1 MQDRFEEEYNK
12 LNKDQK
18 EAVEAIEGPV
28 MVVAGPG
35 TGKTQI
41 LALRIANILEK
52 GAGEANEILCLTFT
66 NSGVKA
72 MKKRL
77 EDYIAGEAGKVRIAT
92 FHSFGLELIEEYAH
106 LLDFARQP
114 KLISDD
120 EAVFLVDE
128 ILNNNAWEHIR
139 PRTNPEMYFSDLK
152 HLISIL
158 KRERISK
165 EEFEKN
171 ITEDIENLKNDP
183 DSISTRGES
192 KGKIKKEIEKKI
204 ESLERTKEVVEF
216 YKIYE
221 EKKKELGLMDY
232 DDVLEY
238 AVYLAENF
246 EDVQHDLREKYQY
259 ILVDEHQDSSGVQ
272 NSFLKAVWQGVE
284 MPNIFVVGDDR
295 QLIYAF
301 SGANM
306 DYFKEFAHIF
316 GKAKLIILKE
326 NYRSTAPILDL
337 AHSLL
342 TSSIAKDK
350 LNSNKE
356 GNDLVMLNEYA
367 YSRDEIIGAGL
378 YFKQKIA
385 EGVDPKECAVLVPK
399 NYHARNA
406 ITTLVN
412 MGLPV
417 SSGKDISLFE
427 LRITNTFLNI
437 LKIIA
442 RPFDA
447 VALSKSLLDS
457 ASGIGSF
464 EAHKFLKSIKP
475 DKMSIEDLNN
485 FGREDGLFKGENA
498 IAKWGNTLQSWVDEL
513 SNQKIVNIVST
524 VGNYIID
531 QSTNHDELL
540 HNVEVVRTFIH
551 LAEMLEQKNK
561 NADIDIISF
570 IDYLERLRSY
580 GTHISVATFGSASG
594 VQVMTLHRSK
604 GLEYKCVWIAHMN
617 EEVFMSEKKGGFTLP
632 EKIKK
637 HISARDMEIAKR
649 ELYVAITRAKEFC
662 VISYATESIT
672 GGEIELAHIIK
683 ELPNEHFIKKTKEDT
698 EAEIL
703 KAGPK
708 IYTEINKELDKDMK
722 QEMLDFVREHYADTK
737 VSVTMLNNFFECPWK
752 WYFRNFLKLPE
763 PKSTSLALGSA
774 VHETIEFILNL
785 PAGAGED
792 KLPSD
797 KKVEEYIL
805 DMLKKEGVNDE
816 KEIKRLAKDAFTS
829 VARFVKEFYPNLE
842 ADRQS
847 ERALQFRDDNFKHLL
862 MYGKIDLTE
871 RTKEGNIIVT
881 DFKTGSS
888 KTSGMIEKQDEE
900 NRLSSYMRQLA
911 MYSYLVYG
919 CEKRDVAI
927 SKLLFLEAD
936 KSDKNVLYST
946 HIDKEEIMLLLRDIK
961 DYDEGL
967 SSGEWLNRKCY
978 FNSYGKQGAIC
989 EYCKMGEMY
998 KK

>member
-1 MQDRFEEEYNK
+1 MLD
-12 LNKDQK
+12 
-18 EAVEAIEGPV
+18 GPT

-41 LALRIANILEK
+41 LALRIGNILNK
-52 GAGEANEILCLTFT
+52 GVASADEVLCLTFT
-66 NSGVKA
+66 NSGVRA
-72 MKKRL
+72 MKNRL
-77 EDYIAGEAGKVRIAT
+77 EDYIGSEAGKVRIAT

-106 LLDFARQP
+106 LLEFPRAP
-114 KLISDD
+114 KLITDD

-128 ILNNNAWEHIR
+128 ILNNNVWDHIR
-139 PRTNPEMYFSDLK
+139 PRTNPAMYFGDLK

-158 KRERISK
+158 KRERID
-165 EEFEKN
+165 EDEFEKN
-171 ITEDIENLKNDP
+171 IDDEIKSLENDP

-192 KGKIKKEIEKKI
+192 KGSLKKEILKKI

-221 EKKKELGLMDY
+221 KEKKELGLMDY

-246 EDVQHDLREKYQY
+246 EDVQSDLREKYQY
-259 ILVDEHQDSSGVQ
+259 VLVDEHQDSSGVQ

-284 MPNIFVVGDDR
+284 KPNIFVVGDDR

-316 GKAKLIILKE
+316 GKAHLVILKE
-326 NYRSTAPILDL
+326 NYRSTRPILDL

-342 TSSIAKDK
+342 ESSIAKEK
-350 LNSNKE
+350 LNSNTK

-367 YSRDEIIGAGL
+367 YSRDEILGAGL
-378 YFKQKIA
+378 YFKQKIE
-385 EGVDPKECAVLVPK
+385 EGVDWGECAILVPK
-399 NYHARNA
+399 NHHVRSA
-406 ITTLVN
+406 ITTLAN
-412 MGLPV
+412 MGIPV
-417 SSGKDISLFE
+417 SSGKDISLFDTKLSLVIE
-427 LRITNTFLNI
+427 NI

-442 RPFDA
+442 NPFDA
-447 VALSKSLLDS
+447 VALAESLLDS
-457 ASGIGSF
+457 TSDIESL
-464 EAHKFLKSIKP
+464 EAHKFLKSLKP
-475 DKMSIEDLNN
+475 EKLTIEDMKN
-485 FGREDGLFKGENA
+485 FGSGDGLFKGENS
-498 IAKWGNTLQSWVDEL
+498 ISKWGNTLETWVNEL
-513 SNQKIVNIVST
+513 SNQKIVNAVSV

-531 QSTNHDELL
+531 NSKNHEELL
-540 HNVEVVRTFIH
+540 SNVEVVRTFIH
-551 LAEMLEQKNK
+551 IAEMFEQKNS
-561 NADIDIISF
+561 NAKISDF
-570 IDYLERLRSY
+570 IEYLERLRSY
-580 GTHISVATFGSASG
+580 NTHISVATFGSTSG

-637 HISARDMEIAKR
+637 HIAERDSEIAKR

-662 VISYATESIT
+662 VISYASESNT

-683 ELPNEHFIKKTKEDT
+683 ELPNEHFVKKNKEDT
-698 EAEIL
+698 EAELL

-708 IYTEINKELDKDMK
+708 IYTEINKMAEKDMK
-722 QEMLDFVREHYADTK
+722 EEMLNFVRENYADTK
-737 VSVTMLNNFFECPWK
+737 VSVTLLNNFFECSWK

-763 PKSTSLALGSA
+763 VKSVSLALGSA
-774 VHETIEFILNL
+774 VHETIEFILKE
-785 PAGAGED
+785 P

-805 DMLKKEGVNDE
+805 EKLKGEGVNDE
-816 KEIKRLAKDAFTS
+816 KELKRLERDAFVS
-829 VARFVKEFYPNLE
+829 VSRFVKEFYPKLE
-842 ADRQS
+842 KNRES
-847 ERALQFRDDNFKHLL
+847 ERSLQFRDVEFKHLL

-888 KTSGMIEKQDEE
+888 KTTGMIEKIDEE
-900 NRLSSYMRQLA
+900 GRLSSYMRQLA
-911 MYSYLVYG
+911 MYSYLVQG
-919 CEKRDVAI
+919 AEKKEVAM

-936 KSDKNVLYST
+936 KGDKNVLYST
-946 HIDKEEIMLLLRDIK
+946 HINQEQIDLLVRDIK
-961 DYDEGL
+961 EYDEALKQGTWTDR
-967 SSGEWLNRKCY
+967 ECNY
-978 FNSYGKQGAIC
+978 NAYGKNTTC
-989 EYCKMGEMY
+989 EYCALASNIFLK
-998 KK
+998 

>member
-1 MQDRFEEEYNK
+1 MEKFKEQIKK
-12 LNKDQK
+12 LNKEQK
-18 EAVEAIEGPV
+18 EAVEAIDGPV

-41 LALRIANILEK
+41 LALRIANILDK

-128 ILNNNAWEHIR
+128 ILNNNVWEHIR

-158 KRERISK
+158 KRERIES
-165 EEFEKN
+165 EEFKNAIEKE
-171 ITEDIENLKNDP
+171 IQDLKSDP
-183 DSISTRGES
+183 ESISSRGES
-192 KGKIKKEIEKKI
+192 KGKLKKEIEKKI
-204 ESLERTKEVVEF
+204 ESLSRTLEVVEF

-238 AVYLAENF
+238 GVYLAENF
-246 EDVQHDLREKYQY
+246 EDVQSDIREKYQY
-259 ILVDEHQDSSGVQ
+259 VLVDEHQDSSGVQ
-272 NSFLKAVWQGVE
+272 NSFLKAVWKDVE

-342 TSSIAKDK
+342 ESSIAKDK
-350 LNSNKE
+350 LKSHVGGE
-356 GNDLVMLNEYA
+356 HLVMLNEYG

-385 EGVDPKECAVLVPK
+385 EGVDPRECAILVPK

-406 ITTLVN
+406 ITTLTN

-447 VALSKSLLDS
+447 VALSKSLLDNT
-457 ASGIGSF
+457 SGIGSF

-475 DKMSIEDLNN
+475 DKMSIEDLKN
-485 FGREDGLFKGENA
+485 FGAGDGLFSDENS
-498 IAKWGNTLQSWVDEL
+498 IAKWGDTLQSWVDEL
-513 SNQKIVNIVST
+513 TNQKIVNIVSK

-531 QSTNHDELL
+531 QSKNHDELL

-561 NADIDIISF
+561 NADMDIVSF

-580 GTHISVATFGSASG
+580 GTHISVASFGSASG
-594 VQVMTLHRSK
+594 IQVMTLHRSK

-632 EKIKK
+632 EQIKK
-637 HISARDMEIAKR
+637 HISERDMEIAKR

-662 VISYATESIT
+662 TISYASESVS
-672 GGEIELAHIIK
+672 GAELELAHIIK
-683 ELPNEHFIKKTKEDT
+683 ELPEAHFIKKDKQET
-698 EAEIL
+698 ETEIL

-708 IYTEINKELDKDMK
+708 IYTEVATSDDKNMK
-722 QEMLDFVREHYADTK
+722 AEMLDFVREHYADTK

-763 PKSTSLALGSA
+763 VKGVSLALGSA
-774 VHETIEFILNL
+774 VHETIEFILKE
-785 PAGAGED
+785 P
-792 KLPSD
+792 KLPVD

-805 DMLKKEGVNDE
+805 EKLKSEGVNDE
-816 KEIKRLAKDAFTS
+816 KELNRLAKDAFVS
-829 VARFVKEFYPNLE
+829 VSRFVKEFYPKLE

-847 ERALQFRDDNFKHLL
+847 ERALQFRDENFKHLL

-871 RTKEGNIIVT
+871 RTKEGSIIVT

-888 KTSGMIEKQDEE
+888 KTKGMIEKQDEE

-919 CEKRDVAI
+919 CEKKDVAT

-936 KSDKNVLYST
+936 KGDKNVLYST
-946 HIDKEEIMLLLRDIK
+946 HIDKEEIVLLLRDIK
-961 DYDEGL
+961 DYDAGL

-989 EYCKMGEMY
+989 EYCKMGEIY
-998 KK
+998 NK

>member
-1 MQDRFEEEYNK
+1 MKFAEEYKK
-12 LNKDQK
+12 LNKEQR
-18 EAVEAIEGPV
+18 EAVEALDGPT

-41 LALRIANILEK
+41 LALRIGNILEK
-52 GAGEANEILCLTFT
+52 GVAEAGEVLCLTFT
-66 NSGVKA
+66 NSGVRA
-72 MKKRL
+72 MKSRL
-77 EDYIAGEAGKVRIAT
+77 EDYIGSDAGKVRIAT

-106 LLDFARQP
+106 LLEFPRAP

-128 ILNNNAWEHIR
+128 ILNNNVWEHIR
-139 PRTNPEMYFSDLK
+139 PRTNPAMYFGDLK

-158 KRERISK
+158 KRERINE

-171 ITEDIENLKNDP
+171 IKEEIKDLENDP
-183 DSISTRGES
+183 ASISSRGES
-192 KGKIKKEIEKKI
+192 KGSLKKEIEKKI
-204 ESLERTKEVVEF
+204 ESLERTLEVVEF

-221 EKKKELGLMDY
+221 KEKKDRGLMDY

-246 EDVQHDLREKYQY
+246 EDVQSDLREKYQY
-259 ILVDEHQDSSGVQ
+259 VLVDEHQDSSGVQ

-284 MPNIFVVGDDR
+284 KPNIFVVGDDR

-316 GKAKLIILKE
+316 GKAHLIILKE
-326 NYRSTAPILDL
+326 NYRSTMPILDL

-342 TSSIAKDK
+342 ESSIAKEK
-350 LNSNKE
+350 LNSNTK

-385 EGVDPKECAVLVPK
+385 EGVAPEECAILVPK
-399 NYHARNA
+399 NHHVRSA
-406 ITTLVN
+406 ITTLTN
-412 MGLPV
+412 MGIPV
-417 SSGKDISLFE
+417 SSGKDISLFDTKLSTTIE
-427 LRITNTFLNI
+427 NI

-442 RPFDA
+442 SPYNA
-447 VALSKSLLDS
+447 VALSESLLDNT
-457 ASGIGSF
+457 SGIESL
-464 EAHKFLKSIKP
+464 EAHKFLKTLKP
-475 DKMSIEDLNN
+475 DKMTIEDLKN
-485 FGREDGLFKGENA
+485 FGGDAGLFVGENN
-498 IAKWGNTLQSWVDEL
+498 IAKWGNNLETWVNEL
-513 SNQKIVNIVST
+513 SNQKIVNIVSV

-531 QSTNHDELL
+531 NSKNHEEML
-540 HNVEVVRTFIH
+540 HNVEIVRTFIH
-551 LAEMLEQKNK
+551 IAEMFEGRNP
-561 NADIDIISF
+561 NAKLADFIS
-570 IDYLERLRSY
+570 YLERLRSY
-580 GTHISVATFGSASG
+580 NTHISVATFGSTGG

-604 GLEYKCVWIAHMN
+604 GLEYKCVWVAHMN

-632 EKIKK
+632 EQIKK
-637 HISARDMEIAKR
+637 HISERDMEIAKR

-662 VISYATESIT
+662 VISYALENST
-672 GGEIELAHIIK
+672 GGEMELAHIIK
-683 ELPNEHFIKKTKEDT
+683 ELPNEHFVKKSKEDT

-708 IYTEINKELDKDMK
+708 IYTEINKELDKEMK
-722 QEMLDFVREHYADTK
+722 QGMLDFVREHYADTK

-763 PKSTSLALGSA
+763 VKGVSLALGSA
-774 VHETIEFILNL
+774 VHETIEFILKQ
-785 PAGAGED
+785 D

-797 KKVEEYIL
+797 KKVQEYIL
-805 DMLKKEGVNDE
+805 EMLKKEGVQDV
-816 KEIKRLAKDAFTS
+816 KEIERLTKDAFAS
-829 VARFVKEFYPNLE
+829 VLRFTKEFYPNLE
-842 ADRQS
+842 KDRQS
-847 ERALQFRDDNFKHLL
+847 ERALQFRDENFKHLL

-871 RTKEGNIIVT
+871 RTKEGSIIVT
-881 DFKTGSS
+881 DFKTGKS
-888 KTSGMIEKQDEE
+888 KTSGVIEKLDEE

-919 CEKRDVAI
+919 CEKKDVAT

-936 KSDKNVLYST
+936 KGDKNVLYST
-946 HIDKEEIMLLLRDIK
+946 HIDKEEISLLLRDIK

-967 SSGEWLNRKCY
+967 SSGEWIKRKCY
-978 FNSYGKQGAIC
+978 FNSYGKQGAEC
-989 EYCKMGEMY
+989 EYCKRGEIY
-998 KK
+998 K